1 GAPKAAMLTHGNL
14 AANIR
19 QVLEHPGL
27 RLEPSD
33 RTLGVLPFHHV
44 FGLNVVL
51 GVSLA
56 AGASVLLLDRFDP
69 AASLAALRREGVT
82 VVAGVPT
89 MYDAW
94 LGLDAAEAP
103 PDAFAGVRLAVS
115 GAAPLSDETAQAFRE
130 RFDVIVHQG
139 YGL

>member
-1 GAPKAAMLTHGNL
+1 
-14 AANIR
+14 
-19 QVLEHPGL
+19 
-27 RLEPSD
+27 
-33 RTLGVLPFHHV
+33 HHV

-69 AASLAALRREGVT
+69 AASLAALRREAVT

-139 YGL
+139 YGLTEASPIVTTTAVDQREPRAGSIGPPLPGVEVRI